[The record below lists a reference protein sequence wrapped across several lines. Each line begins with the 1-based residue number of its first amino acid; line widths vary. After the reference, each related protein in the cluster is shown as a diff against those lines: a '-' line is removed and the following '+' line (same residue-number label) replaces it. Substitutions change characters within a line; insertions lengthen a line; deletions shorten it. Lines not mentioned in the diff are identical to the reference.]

1 MRQRFTFLARR
12 MVRTGAWQSPTMVS
26 ASHRSITIEFSAY
39 SNGCTVREFQGQALG
54 WQSVSAWSNVTV
66 GGFGSSQK
74 RIKGRLFTSRFR
86 LRKRRRHM
94 QAEPFRILLVEDN
107 DADVYL
113 LRKALENAALNFE
126 LIVIDDGAE
135 ALAYARSEGKYSG
148 AARPD
153 AAVLDMNLPKSEGT
167 EVLEALRR

>member
-1 MRQRFTFLARR
+1 
-12 MVRTGAWQSPTMVS
+12 
-26 ASHRSITIEFSAY
+26 
-39 SNGCTVREFQGQALG
+39 
-54 WQSVSAWSNVTV
+54 
-66 GGFGSSQK
+66 
-74 RIKGRLFTSRFR
+74 
-86 LRKRRRHM
+86 M

-148 AARPD
+148 AARPER
-153 AAVLDMNLPKSEGT
+153 APPAV
-167 EVLEALRR
+167 EAGRGAGQRPHERVRSDLVRGHGCGWTDRRSRPRANVAHTR

>member
-1 MRQRFTFLARR
+1 
-12 MVRTGAWQSPTMVS
+12 
-26 ASHRSITIEFSAY
+26 
-39 SNGCTVREFQGQALG
+39 
-54 WQSVSAWSNVTV
+54 
-66 GGFGSSQK
+66 
-74 RIKGRLFTSRFR
+74 
-86 LRKRRRHM
+86 M

-167 EVLEALRR
+167 EVLEALRRNERLSEVPVVVLTSSASPAERLRMERLGVQRFITKPPDLEEFLQIGNVVADLLHQAKSREAS